1 VKALKVNNMQGF
13 KDICRE
19 IDEILNDV
27 DKYQRLYN
35 VDRKEAE
42 REILRYAGYKDKAAL
57 GCKEVRSH
65 ILNQYTIILR
75 QFYKM
80 DDDRVNEFIDFNNL
94 KNNDIKVVFEMLLEL
109 YDISELIN
117 KYNLFIRVTE
127 KDIWNIAF
135 IEEAR
140 IREKFDLTRKLR
152 LFSVLIYADVYGQD
166 AIDTLQHHNI
176 SEIGIIDKDYIYIV
190 YRGNKLHLQFLSF
203 DDENVILN
211 IQKKTT
217 RNAVVNYD
225 KSNPTLVTSKDNS
238 SRITVAG
245 FNATAEGDLYYNERI
260 FNLSKI
266 TLEEMR
272 DTYKTINELIYR
284 FLIINQRGRGSHFVT
299 GSDMG
304 VGKSTFLLAMMEK
317 VPDMWGIGILD
328 TQNELQARKK
338 YPWKNVLT
346 LIENPDRSIAQLF
359 EIMLKM
365 ARDVIYVGEI
375 TKPAEVAELVNSS
388 LRLNAGVGATLHS
401 KTPFEVVTNLRNL
414 MMRTEMYNNS
424 DVAEADIARGLD
436 IVVHLAKLANGRIV
450 VESIV
455 EIEYIEQETYI
466 PPVSEGKFKDI
477 LYNLARMSQYAVL
490 KYIYKK
496 SYRYNVLIQYD
507 KEKDIWLPRNM
518 PSEEYFEKVG
528 RYIGEKELEDFKEYF
543 NNQKKL
549 VV

>member
-1 VKALKVNNMQGF
+1 MKVNNMQGF